1 MFEYRLSVRG
11 YELDSYNH
19 VNNAVYLNYYE
30 QARWEVMRETGLLE
44 KLQSQNILLVVT
56 EINIRYSKEAR
67 LFDPILIKSEVE
79 FSGPYVVFK
88 QRMINEDDGKK
99 LSHAT
104 VKLIP
109 LNGERVPCGISP
121 EYEILLTKN
130 KKN

>member
-30 QARWEVMRETGLLE
+30 QARWDVMRETGLLE
-44 KLQSQNILLVVT
+44 KLQLENILLVVT
-56 EINIRYSKEAR
+56 EINIRYTREAR
-67 LFDPILIKSEVE
+67 LFDNILIKSIVE

-88 QRMINEDDGKK
+88 QKMINVDDGQK
-99 LSHAT
+99 LSHTT

-109 LNGERVPCGISP
+109 INKDRIPCGITP

-130 KKN
+130 NKN